1 MTEPFLATFDLFLT
15 LFESFL
21 TLSEAIYGHFG
32 TKIRSFWGDFD
43 HIWVDPGSFCGR
55 FGIVLA
61 TFGFVFLGLLRPK
74 EVILRGFRPP
84 PKKKAIIN
92 LILKRT
98 LISID
103 P

>member
-21 TLSEAIYGHFG
+21 TLSEAIYGHFVAN
-32 TKIRSFWGDFD
+32 IRSFWGDFD

-61 TFGFVFLGLLRPK
+61 TFGFVFFGPFEAKRCHF
-74 EVILRGFRPP
+74 EGFSPPP
-84 PKKKAIIN
+84 PKKK
-92 LILKRT
+92 R
-98 LISID
+98 S
-103 P
+103 